1 MQKSNYRKFFIMLA
15 TSLVS
20 MYLVMFLN
28 VASTDHIY
36 LSLTRF
42 YMALLMVS
50 PMALTMLLFM
60 PKMYPDTRKNIL
72 IGLTSI
78 LIFALALTL
87 LRYQVPIGDR
97 QYMKAM
103 IPHHSSAIMTSSS
116 ADIKDPQVRA
126 LADSIISSQK
136 REIQLM
142 KAILS
147 RMENKQP

>member
-1 MQKSNYRKFFIMLA
+1 
-15 TSLVS
+15 
-20 MYLVMFLN
+20 
-28 VASTDHIY
+28 
-36 LSLTRF
+36 
-42 YMALLMVS
+42 
-50 PMALTMLLFM
+50 M
-60 PKMYPDTRKNIL
+60 PSMYPDTRKNIL

-78 LIFALALTL
+78 LIFVLALTL

-136 REIQLM
+136 REVQVM
-142 KAILS
+142 KAILN